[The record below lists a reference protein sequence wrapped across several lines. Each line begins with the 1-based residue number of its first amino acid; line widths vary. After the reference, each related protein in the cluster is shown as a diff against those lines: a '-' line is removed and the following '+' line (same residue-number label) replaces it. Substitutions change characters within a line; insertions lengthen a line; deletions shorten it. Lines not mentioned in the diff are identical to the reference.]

1 VRFVDANVF
10 IYALIKS
17 PREDYLIARGILKR
31 IEEGEEAI
39 TSTAVV
45 QEVVDWLEYNN
56 RKAEVEK
63 FLIALNSYVS
73 MKKVAITWAD
83 ALEAI
88 PYMKKYGLDFVDSL
102 TLQVMKRNGV
112 KEIYTNDRDFDRVE
126 WIHRVWR

>member
-1 VRFVDANVF
+1 
-10 IYALIKS
+10 
-17 PREDYLIARGILKR
+17 
-31 IEEGEEAI
+31 
-39 TSTAVV
+39 VV

-63 FLIALNSYVS
+63 FLIALNSYIS

-126 WIHRVWR
+126 WIYRVWE

>member
-1 VRFVDANVF
+1 MRFVDANVF

-17 PREDYLIARGILKR
+17 LREDYLIARGILKR

-39 TSTAVV
+39 TSMAVV

-63 FLIALNSYVS
+63 FLIALNSYIS

-88 PYMKKYGLDFVDSL
+88 PYMEKYGLDFVDSL
-102 TLQVMKRNGV
+102 ALQVMKRNGV
-112 KEIYTNDRDFDRVE
+112 KEIYTSDRDFDRVE
-126 WIHRVWR
+126 WIYRVWE